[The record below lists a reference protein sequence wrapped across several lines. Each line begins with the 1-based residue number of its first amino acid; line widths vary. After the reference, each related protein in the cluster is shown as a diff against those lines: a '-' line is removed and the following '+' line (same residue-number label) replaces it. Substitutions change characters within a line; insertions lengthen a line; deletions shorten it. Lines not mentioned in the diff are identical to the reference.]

1 MRRYAGTGKRFLAFM
16 TAVCLAGN
24 SGIAVQGASTT
35 EEMSEREKRN
45 AALSMEAAM
54 QGMVLLENEDGA
66 LPLVSEGSLA
76 LFGGGAVR
84 TAKGGTGSGDVN
96 QRYAVSIWEGFK
108 NSRFEITTS
117 DWLNG
122 YEEMCERKKAE
133 FDGGF
138 GMPFY
143 VEEPELTDEEVEEAR
158 RDGET
163 KTAIYV
169 ITRNSGEGADRVG
182 ETGDY
187 YLTSAEERNLQKL
200 ASSFEKTIVLLNVGG
215 VIDTQFFDEIEGLD
229 AMLLMSQAGMEGGNA
244 VVKVLAGEECP
255 SGKLTD
261 TWPQDY
267 MDYPSAQS
275 FGANDKEVDQEDYT
289 EGIYV
294 GYRYFDTFGITPSY
308 PFGYGLSYTDFSIE
322 VETVTAGPKEITV
335 TALVTNTGDTYAGKE
350 VVEVYFSAPDGVLEK
365 PYQELAAYTKTK
377 TLEPGESQSVTLRFS
392 TADMASYSTEQ
403 AAYLLEEG
411 DYVLRVGNSSRNT
424 EVAAVLHLDETVVTE
439 QLSNQMEPV
448 QEINMLSRKGVD
460 SYTYET
466 EAQEIAEALQLELDA
481 GGIETVN
488 HASSYEAE
496 KVTAYVSDTT
506 QTQYLAENLPY
517 VPENPY
523 HGIYEEEIVQL
534 EGDFSESTLI
544 DVYNGTVTLEE
555 FVSGLTVSEM
565 ADLVIGGSK
574 LPNASGQSAGAQSA
588 NVAEVSVETIAKAQE
603 NSVQGAAGETA
614 GIYIESKK
622 IPNIILADGP
632 AGLRLTRDY
641 EAEDGREYYQF
652 CTAWPIGTLLAST
665 WDTDLME
672 QVGAAMGEELTEY
685 GVTMLLAPG
694 MNIHRNALCGR
705 NFEYYSEDPYLSGT
719 MGGAETQGLQSV
731 PGIGACIKHF
741 AVNNQEVN
749 RTAVNNNVDER
760 TLREIYL
767 KGFEIAVKMS
777 QPMGV
782 MSSYN
787 QNNGVP
793 AGDDYDLLTNIL
805 RGEWG
810 FEGLVMTDWG
820 GGQSTPSVSLH
831 AGNDLIMPGNSVED
845 ITVRGFSDEEP
856 EFGTDGTYPE
866 VTIEQGWYW
875 LAGYRMHTAW
885 GEFTP
890 DASGDETITKTV
902 KTAVYESAQ
911 RDVVNE
917 KGEVVTKKVSELLAD
932 LGGSALA
939 QDNGD
944 GTTTIVYHGTYQKNN
959 ITLGDLQKSVINI
972 LRVVMKSNQFAKL
985 LDSET
990 EQIRQ

>member
-1 MRRYAGTGKRFLAFM
+1 MRRYAGTGRRFLALMM
-16 TAVCLAGN
+16 TVCLAGN
-24 SGIAVQGASTT
+24 SGMAVQGASTS

-66 LPLVSEGSLA
+66 LPIVSEESLA

-108 NSRFEITTS
+108 NVGFQITTS

-143 VEEPELTDEEVEEAR
+143 VEEPELTDEDVEEAR
-158 RDGET
+158 LDGET
-163 KTAIYV
+163 KTAVYV
-169 ITRNSGEGADRVG
+169 ITRTSGEGADRAG
-182 ETGDY
+182 EAGDY
-187 YLTSAEERNLQKL
+187 YLTDAEERNLQKL

-215 VIDTQFFDEIEGLD
+215 VIDTGFFDEIDGLD

-244 VVKVLAGEECP
+244 VAKVLAGEECP

-267 MDYPSAQS
+267 SDYPSADS
-275 FGANDKEVDQEDYT
+275 FGANDKAVDQENYT

-322 VETVTAGPKEITV
+322 PEEATAGPEEITV

-350 VVEVYFSAPDGVLEK
+350 VVQVYFSAPEGLLEK
-365 PYQELAAYTKTK
+365 PYQELAAYTKTG
-377 TLEPGESQSVTLRFS
+377 TLKPGESERVTLHFP
-392 TADMASYSTEQ
+392 TADMASYSVEH
-403 AAYLLEEG
+403 AAYLLEKG
-411 DYVLRVGNSSRNT
+411 DYILRIGNSSRNT
-424 EVAAVLHLDETVVTE
+424 KAAAVIHLDETVVTE

-448 QEINMLSRKGVD
+448 QEAELLSREGV
-460 SYTYET
+460 SPYTYE
-466 EAQEIAEALQLELDA
+466 EEEQEIAEAWELVLDA
-481 GGIETVN
+481 GKIETVN
-488 HASSYEAE
+488 HASVYEDE

-517 VPENPY
+517 VLENPY
-523 HGIYEEEIVQL
+523 HGAYEEEVVYL
-534 EGDFSESTLI
+534 EGDFSKSTLI
-544 DVYNGTVTLEE
+544 DVYNGEVSLEE

-574 LPNASGQSAGAQSA
+574 LPNASGQSAGAQSD
-588 NVAEVSVETIAKAQE
+588 NLAEVSSEAIAKAQE

-614 GIYIESKK
+614 GLYIESKK

-665 WDTDLME
+665 WDTELME
-672 QVGAAMGEELTEY
+672 QVGAAMGEELSEY

-741 AVNNQEVN
+741 AVNSQEVN

-856 EFGTDGTYPE
+856 EFGADGIYPE

-875 LAGYRMHTAW
+875 LAGYRMNTDW

-890 DASGDETITKTV
+890 DTSGDETITRTV
-902 KTAVYESAQ
+902 KTAVYEKAQ

-917 KGEVVTKKVSELLAD
+917 NGEVITKKVSELLAD

-944 GTTTIVYHGTYQKNN
+944 GTTTITYRGTYRKNN
-959 ITLGDLQKSVINI
+959 ITLGDLQKSVMNI
-972 LRVVMKSNQFAKL
+972 LRVVMKSGQFEEL
-985 LDSET
+985 LT
-990 EQIRQ
+990 EK